1 MPIPALTTE
10 GYLPSGEHMCNLL
23 EIEEAFC
30 HNDHRTDLL
39 DKLRR
44 FVTWL
49 REHHTIDLPYF
60 VDGSYT
66 TAKEHPSDIDF
77 VLDLTHAND
86 QQIGAALTLFTL
98 HQAQIKE
105 DYKVDFWFYHPD
117 AEKNLKH
124 FFQYVRA
131 EELQQKQL
139 PRETRK
145 GILRVR
151 P

>member
-1 MPIPALTTE
+1 MPIPALTAD
-10 GYLPSGEHMCNLL
+10 GYLPVGEHMCDLA
-23 EIEEAFC
+23 EVEGTFC
-30 HNDHRTDLL
+30 QNDHRTDLL
-39 DKLRR
+39 DKLRE
-44 FVTWL
+44 FLAWL
-49 REHHTIDLPYF
+49 RDQHGIDLPYF

-77 VLDLTHAND
+77 VLDLTHATD
-86 QQIGAALTLFTL
+86 PQIGAALTLFTL
-98 HQAQIKE
+98 HQAQIK
-105 DYKVDFWFYHPD
+105 DHFKVDFWFYHPD
-117 AEKNLKH
+117 ADKDLKQ

-145 GILRVR
+145 GILRIR